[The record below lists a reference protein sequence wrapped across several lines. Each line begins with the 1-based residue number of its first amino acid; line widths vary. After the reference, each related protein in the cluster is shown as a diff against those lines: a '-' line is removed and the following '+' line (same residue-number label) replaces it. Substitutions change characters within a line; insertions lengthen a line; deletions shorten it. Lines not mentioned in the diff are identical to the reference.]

1 MSSIHR
7 ALRLLW
13 AVLLASSSLARAMDK
28 LRREIYR
35 LVPTAPQ
42 PEEDHELQVPR
53 YGQVPLLVAQQGQQ
67 QWALQTDLNN
77 LRAQVTA
84 IRAELSTMQ
93 NRQ

>member
-1 MSSIHR
+1 M
-7 ALRLLW
+7 
-13 AVLLASSSLARAMDK
+13 
-28 LRREIYR
+28 
-35 LVPTAPQ
+35 
-42 PEEDHELQVPR
+42 EDHELQVPR

-67 QWALQTDLNN
+67 QWALQTNLNN